1 MRHIPV
7 SSYLQEP
14 RAAAG
19 LTTVQSLEALAAS
32 LSPDSLMRHAVLEL
46 IAEHDAGKFAS
57 VPVVAAREALGHTVD
72 VTRENSRTSGELP
85 QAHCLR
91 CTA

>member
-7 SSYLQEP
+7 SSYLQET

-19 LTTVQSLEALAAS
+19 LSTVQTLEALAAS

-46 IAEHDAGKFAS
+46 IAEHDAGKFAPAPAEATR
-57 VPVVAAREALGHTVD
+57 VQPVEAARE
-72 VTRENSRTSGELP
+72 RPKTSPELP